1 MAACN
6 LMVQKRVYEYFIPLK
21 YFYLTVDTMLNS
33 YKMFGI
39 EIVLQT
45 CFVRQ
50 VGRFPLPCKLFKIM
64 LIVYKMQ
71 GSKRLLISFQFAGL
85 DLQGGRQQSGGRY
98 VAPHLRN
105 KVASKYKFSPG
116 T

>member
-1 MAACN
+1 
-6 LMVQKRVYEYFIPLK
+6 
-21 YFYLTVDTMLNS
+21 
-33 YKMFGI
+33 
-39 EIVLQT
+39 
-45 CFVRQ
+45 
-50 VGRFPLPCKLFKIM
+50 
-64 LIVYKMQ
+64 MQ

-105 KVASKYKFSPG
+105 KVASKYKIPSG

>member
-6 LMVQKRVYEYFIPLK
+6 LMVQKRMYEYFIPLK
-21 YFYLTVDTMLNS
+21 YLCFTVDTMLNS
-33 YKMFGI
+33 DKMFGI
-39 EIVLQT
+39 ETVLQT

-50 VGRFPLPCKLFKIM
+50 VGRFPQPCKVFKII
-64 LIVYKMQ
+64 IVYKMQ
-71 GSKRLLISFQFAGL
+71 ESKRLLISFQFAGL

-105 KVASKYKFSPG
+105 KVASKYKFHPG
-116 T
+116 A